1 MSHRFRGVL
10 NIINA
15 VFDASSPVTSTLE
28 LRVKSLL
35 LVLAGVGQCIYA
47 HSTGKAEAITVV
59 KKYKMNRIGYTDF
72 MIIDEKGRHFN
83 VNNSLWYWKWDA
95 IEDWHKIEENSKE
108 KLLIGYYGWRIPVLG
123 VFPNIVI
130 SADGANFLSGMTG
143 SEFRKFKYDN
153 LR

>member
-1 MSHRFRGVL
+1 MSHSFRGVL
-10 NIINA
+10 NIMGA
-15 VFDASSPVTSTLE
+15 VFDTRSPVTSTLE

-35 LVLAGVGQCIYA
+35 LALAGVGHCIYA

-59 KKYKMNRIGYTDF
+59 KKYKMNRIGHTDF

-83 VNNSLWYWKWDA
+83 VNNSLWYWKWDS

-108 KLLIGYYGWRIPVLG
+108 KLLIGYYGWRIPILG
-123 VFPNIVI
+123 VFPNIV
-130 SADGANFLSGMTG
+130 LSDRE
-143 SEFRKFKYDN
+143 SDFNDK